1 MTSTE
6 LIRVALEEF
15 KANELIIATKL
26 YHEKLSSQI
35 SEATFYKALERMC
48 KSGELVRIAKGTYH
62 IPKKG
67 KYGIIPPSEKEIVA
81 AFTANETGMEIG
93 YTLYNALNLTTQ
105 IPKTIT
111 ILSSALEGFS
121 KTIRNVVIEQ
131 QQLVFSE
138 PIKQTV
144 ASLEVLQNYATIQD
158 LNPTSFLKFTAHFAE
173 TFNALAFDE
182 VQKSR
187 KYQKATVSFASEIL
201 SHYQVE
207 NNLSK
212 YLSTLSTYKHPTMEE
227 LYEAARIQ
235 Q

>member
-6 LIRVALEEF
+6 LIRAALEEF

-93 YTLYNALNLTTQ
+93 YTLYNALNLTSQ
-105 IPKTIT
+105 IPKNIT
-111 ILSSALEGFS
+111 VLSSALEGFS
-121 KTIRNVVIEQ
+121 KTIRNVVIKQ
-131 QQLVFSE
+131 QQFVFSE

-158 LNPTSFLKFTAHFAE
+158 LNPTSFLKFTAHFVE

-182 VQKSR
+182 VLRNR
-187 KYQKATVSFASEIL
+187 KYSKSTISFAREIL
-201 SHYQVE
+201 LYYHRD
-207 NNLSK
+207 NDLDK
-212 YLSTLSTYKHPTMEE
+212 YLSALSTYKHPTMQE
-227 LYEAARIQ
+227 LQEPTQ
-235 Q
+235 VK